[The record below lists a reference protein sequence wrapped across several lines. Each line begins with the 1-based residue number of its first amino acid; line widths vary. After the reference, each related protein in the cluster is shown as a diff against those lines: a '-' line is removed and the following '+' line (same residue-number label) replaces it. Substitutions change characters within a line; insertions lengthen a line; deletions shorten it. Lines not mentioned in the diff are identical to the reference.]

1 MAIRLILTN
10 PEGNVRELVID
21 RPLTLGREGTDLIL
35 EDESVSRAHL
45 RLEPVEPGAGR
56 PGAVRLTD
64 LGSSN
69 GTFVSGRRIEEP
81 VLLGDGE
88 SLVAGRTRIQIRVDP
103 DFAAH
108 RVRPTSAAP
117 PMDEIEADD
126 IVVAYVP
133 GSAGSKVAKSVLD
146 TSRRA
151 RRHLAGLGSEP
162 WHTRVTINLVDP
174 FPDPE
179 SPGSVITAGSVVD
192 TENSL
197 VWMAVSAE
205 SPPEDPHLPLA
216 ALFGSVLPAAAEVG
230 HILEGYG
237 LHLAGSPE
245 PAAAEVAALAGNL
258 DSLDPDTRGPFLAS
272 FVGFLISRE
281 GEEGL
286 RQLLAAPQGGLN
298 EAWNRIYGRSE
309 AAMEHMW
316 RGDRGEE
323 KPELGTLD
331 FLRMSW
337 RYVRPYRLRQAEV
350 FVYMLLSLGFTVTYP
365 FVTRSLFDTA
375 IPSGEMTQVLRLLG
389 ILGIAFAVSLAA
401 SVRQTYQGSWI
412 SGSVV
417 RDLRRDIFARLQRVP
432 DSWVYR
438 HPQGDVLT
446 RLLSDVGQVESG
458 LSTALSDGV
467 FQVVSLV
474 VSTVIMLKVSF
485 VLGLIVLAGAPV
497 VAIIYTR
504 MSDGARR
511 RSLAVQE
518 EYSGVV
524 TVASENYQANR
535 VVKLFRLAGREERRF
550 ERASDR
556 LFASQ
561 LRLSLFGGLFGVAVE
576 GTMTLLRL
584 AVLGIGTWLIF
595 EGNFTLGGLVAFLG
609 IMGEVLSPVTGLTS
623 LGQSIQ
629 SSVGSLIRLEEV
641 LGAEPEP
648 EGEDLPPLEPLAR
661 EIRLENVSLSYTP
674 EQRALDGVDV
684 TIPAGSRVA
693 FVGPSGS
700 GKSTTLNILMRLYE
714 PDEGRL
720 LLDGVDVR
728 ERSLSSLRA
737 QMGVVF
743 QDSFL
748 FDATV
753 RENIAM
759 GMEGVG
765 EDQIRAAAA
774 AAEVDEFLDNLPHGF
789 DTLVGEGGRNL
800 SGGQRQRVAI
810 ARALVAEPSILLLD
824 EATSALDP
832 RTERQITS
840 TLERA
845 GAGRTVVAITHRLT
859 SIADYDTIFV
869 VDGGRVVEHGSHDL
883 LLESR
888 GVYARLW
895 AEQTGAALPEPE
907 AVDLV
912 SVLSDLPPFV
922 NLDRA
927 DLVEVAAMFDEIRL
941 EPGATEVEGGRLAV
955 VMSGL
960 AEVVA
965 AGSEPGS
972 VPLRELGRGAVFGLN
987 ALLGQDQGNM
997 LRTRGEVTLAVLD
1010 ADRLDSLRTRFE
1022 SVEAGLSGRSTLMGA
1037 PRGTVVSRLTLGPTV
1052 SSAAGPLSSPSGR

>member
-1 MAIRLILTN
+1 MTIRLILTD
-10 PEGNVRELVID
+10 PAGTVRELTVD
-21 RPLTLGREGTDLIL
+21 SPLTLGREGTDVVL
-35 EDESVSRAHL
+35 EDQSVSRSHL
-45 RLEPVEPGAGR
+45 RLEPVQPTADHPGG
-56 PGAVRLTD
+56 VRVTD

-69 GTFVSGRRIEEP
+69 GTFVDGARITGP
-81 VLLGDGE
+81 VVLVAGQ
-88 SLVAGRTRIQIRVDP
+88 SLVAGQTRIEVRTVPDP
-103 DFAAH
+103 AAR
-108 RVRPTSAAP
+108 RVRPAAILP
-117 PMDEIEADD
+117 PMDEIEADG
-126 IVVAYVP
+126 IVVAHVP

-146 TSRRA
+146 TARRA
-151 RRHLAGLGSEP
+151 RRHLSGLGSEP
-162 WHTRVTINLVDP
+162 WHTRVRINLVDP

-179 SPGSVITAGSVVD
+179 DPESVITGGSVVD
-192 TENSL
+192 AENS
-197 VWMAVSAE
+197 VIWMAVSAE
-205 SPPEDPHLPLA
+205 SPPEDPHRPLA
-216 ALFGSVLPAAAEVG
+216 MLFGSVLPAAAEVG

-245 PAAAEVAALAGNL
+245 PDPEEVAGLGGTL
-258 DSLDPDTRGPFLAS
+258 DSLDPTTRGPFLAS

-286 RQLLAAPQGGLN
+286 RQLLAAPPGGLN
-298 EAWNRIYGRSE
+298 EAWNRVYGRSE

-316 RGDRGEE
+316 RGERGEE

-331 FLRMSW
+331 FLKMSW

-350 FVYMLLSLGFTVTYP
+350 FAYMLLSLGFTVTYP
-365 FVTRSLFDTA
+365 FVTRSLFDSA
-375 IPSGEMTQVLRLLG
+375 IPSGEMSQVLSLLG

-446 RLLSDVGQVESG
+446 RLLSDVGQVEAG

-474 VSTVIMLKVSF
+474 VSTIIMLKVSF

-497 VAIIYTR
+497 VALIYTR

-535 VVKLFRLAGREERRF
+535 VVKLFRLAHREEKRF
-550 ERASDR
+550 ERASGR
-556 LFASQ
+556 LFSSQ
-561 LRLSLFGGLFGVAVE
+561 LRLSLFGGMFGVAVE

-641 LGAEPEP
+641 LQAEPEP
-648 EGEDLPPLEPLAR
+648 EGADLPALAPLTS

-720 LLDGVDVR
+720 LFDGVDVR
-728 ERSLSSLRA
+728 ERSLASLRS

-759 GMEGVG
+759 GLEGAT
-765 EDQIRAAAA
+765 EDQIRAAAT
-774 AAEVDEFLDNLPHGF
+774 AAEVDEFIDNLSHGF

-810 ARALVAEPSILLLD
+810 ARALVADPPILLLD

-859 SIADYDTIFV
+859 SIADYDIIFV

-883 LLESR
+883 LLENR

-895 AEQTGAALPEPE
+895 AEQTGAPLPEPE

-922 NLDRA
+922 NLNDR
-927 DLVEVAAMFDEIRL
+927 DLAEVAAMFDEIRL
-941 EPGATEVEGGRLAV
+941 EPGATEVEGGRLV
-955 VMSGL
+955 VVLTGM
-960 AEVVA
+960 AEVVP
-965 AGSEPGS
+965 AGSGPGS

-987 ALLGQDQGNM
+987 ALLGQDQQNM
-997 LRTRGEVTLAVLD
+997 LRARSEVTLAVLD
-1010 ADRLDSLRTRFE
+1010 ADELDALRSRFE
-1022 SVEAGLSGRSTLMGA
+1022 SVAAGLTGRSTMMGA
-1037 PRGTVVSRLTLGPTV
+1037 PQGTVVSRLTLGPPIPP
-1052 SSAAGPLSSPSGR
+1052 ASSPVTRSGGR

>member
-1 MAIRLILTN
+1 MTIRLILTN
-10 PEGNVRELVID
+10 PAGNIRELVID
-21 RPLTLGREGTDLIL
+21 RSLTVGREGTDLVL
-35 EDESVSRAHL
+35 EDQSVSRSHL
-45 RLEPVEPGAGR
+45 RLEPVEAMGDR
-56 PGAVRLTD
+56 PSGVRVTD

-69 GTFVSGRRIEEP
+69 GTFVADTRIEGP
-81 VLLGDGE
+81 VVLVDGE
-88 SLVAGRTRIQIRVDP
+88 SLVAGQTRIEIRVDP
-103 DFAAH
+103 DPAAR
-108 RVRPTSAAP
+108 RVRPTPVAP
-117 PMDEIEADD
+117 AMEEIEADD
-126 IVVAYVP
+126 IVVSFVP

-146 TSRRA
+146 TARRA
-151 RRHLAGLGSEP
+151 RRNLAGLGSEP

-179 SPGSVITAGSVVD
+179 NPESIITGGSVVD
-192 TENSL
+192 PDNSV

-205 SPPEDPHLPLA
+205 SAPEDPHRPLA
-216 ALFGSVLPAAAEVG
+216 VLFGSVLPAAAEVG

-237 LHLAGSPE
+237 LHLAGTPE
-245 PAAAEVAALAGNL
+245 PAPEEVAGLGGSL
-258 DSLDPDTRGPFLAS
+258 DSLDPTRRGPFLAS
-272 FVGFLISRE
+272 FVAFLISRE
-281 GEEGL
+281 GEDAL

-316 RGDRGEE
+316 WGERGEE

-331 FLRMSW
+331 FLKMSW

-350 FVYMLLSLGFTVTYP
+350 FAYMLLSLGFTVTYP

-375 IPSGEMTQVLRLLG
+375 IPSGEMSRVLQLLG
-389 ILGIAFAVSLAA
+389 ILGIAFAISLAA

-417 RDLRRDIFARLQRVP
+417 RDLRRDIFGRLQRVP
-432 DSWVYR
+432 DAWVYR

-467 FQVVSLV
+467 FQVVSLI
-474 VSTVIMLKVSF
+474 VSTIIMLKVSF

-535 VVKLFRLAGREERRF
+535 VVKLFRLAGREEKRF
-550 ERASDR
+550 DRASGR
-556 LFASQ
+556 LFDSQ

-584 AVLGIGTWLIF
+584 AILGIGTWLIF

-629 SSVGSLIRLEEV
+629 ASVGSLIRLEEV
-641 LGAEPEP
+641 LQAEPEP
-648 EGEDLPPLEPLAR
+648 EGADLPALAPLSSD
-661 EIRLENVSLSYTP
+661 IRLENVSLSYTP

-720 LLDGVDVR
+720 LFDGVDVR
-728 ERSLSSLRA
+728 ERSLASLRS

-759 GMEGVG
+759 GEEGVT
-765 EDQIRAAAA
+765 EDQIRAAAT
-774 AAEVDEFLDNLPHGF
+774 AAEVDEFIDNLSHGF

-810 ARALVAEPSILLLD
+810 ARALVADPPILLLD

-859 SIADYDTIFV
+859 SIADYDIIFV
-869 VDGGRVVEHGSHDL
+869 IDDGRVVEHGSHDL
-883 LLESR
+883 LVENR

-895 AEQTGAALPEPE
+895 AEQTGAPLPEAE
-907 AVDLV
+907 AVDLAD
-912 SVLSDLPPFV
+912 VLSDLPPFV
-922 NLDRA
+922 NLDGE
-927 DLVEVAAMFDEIRL
+927 DLAEVAAMFDQIRL

-955 VMSGL
+955 VLSGM

-965 AGSEPGS
+965 AGSDHGS
-972 VPLRELGRGAVFGLN
+972 LPMRELGRGAVFGLN
-987 ALLGQDQGNM
+987 ALLGQNQGNM
-997 LRTRGEVTLAVLD
+997 LRARSEVTLAVLD
-1010 ADRLDSLRTRFE
+1010 ADRLEDLRTRFE

-1037 PRGTVVSRLTLGPTV
+1037 PRGTVVSRLTIGPQTR
-1052 SSAAGPLSSPSGR
+1052 STHGGPGAPAG